1 MIFVVSS
8 IKSRIK
14 TMILWFFKVSE
25 SRKAKKQEEEE
36 RKKLSCQV
44 EMLRREVEQ
53 ALQERDK
60 AMRESHDL
68 R

>member
-1 MIFVVSS
+1 MLHLQNVESQQ
-8 IKSRIK
+8 
-14 TMILWFFKVSE
+14 WFIIFKVSE

>member
-1 MIFVVSS
+1 MIHY
-8 IKSRIK
+8 
-14 TMILWFFKVSE
+14 FKVSE

>member
-1 MIFVVSS
+1 MESKQLYMI
-8 IKSRIK
+8 
-14 TMILWFFKVSE
+14 FKVSE
-25 SRKAKKQEEEE
+25 SRKTKKQEEEE